1 MLLQGSQEEAEWSET
16 FAQYKT
22 KYPEEAEEF
31 EMIMSGKLPDGWDK
45 VLPEF
50 TPEDKARKHPAAYL
64 PVPLCSSADA
74 DACRGSLATATD
86 PLRRRTSGLLL
97 PHHRHS
103 TSTLVYRTVLQHRHF
118 AHDH

>member
-1 MLLQGSQEEAEWSET
+1 MQGSQEEAEWSET

-50 TPEDKARKHPAAYL
+50 TPEDKARPFVCDSFAPASTHA
-64 PVPLCSSADA
+64 CACA
-74 DACRGSLATATD
+74 IIDACS
-86 PLRRRTSGLLL
+86 PSPML
-97 PHHRHS
+97 PMAAWQFHC
-103 TSTLVYRTVLQHRHF
+103 
-118 AHDH
+118 